1 MQPVVRSLVGRLRDR
16 MLDRLP
22 PKCNSQLGYRITR
35 PDLVETQFRPDTI
48 GEAMV
53 RAGPDIRRERRG
65 NVDRNTPRG
74 SVSAALGGGAGV
86 LDRDL
91 RDLVR
96 LERAHVPVEAMMAE
110 MRVVMTHPG
119 VGIPHVWLQLFRLL
133 GLDHRRL
140 RRLALAGGKRR

>member
-22 PKCNSQLGYRITR
+22 PKWNSHLGYRITR

-74 SVSAALGGGAGV
+74 SVSAALGGGAGG

-96 LERAHVPVEAMMAE
+96 LKGAHVPVGAMMAE
-110 MRVVMTHPG
+110 MLVVMAHPG
-119 VGIPHVWLQLFRLL
+119 VGVQHVRLHLFRLRS
-133 GLDHRRL
+133 LDRR
-140 RRLALAGGKRR
+140 RRRGLAL